1 MVHVTGKLITDNLN
15 YQLWETQKRFGRK
28 SQPTAFRLLIEE
40 KLFSSRSISSHQNRP
55 VGELHLQ
62 IRLGELQASGKA
74 TRQMISR
81 RCIGTCMCRRL
92 AYIYHKQFPLLG
104 IYRIRYCSHGSNQTS
119 ACKRT
124 SFALLRLVVAKWLKR
139 HGTKQGNSRSWGIWF
154 RPVEGTE
161 YSKWKSLR
169 IKKFEGKFWDDVNTC
184 AENFCQNYT
193 MYLWNSHYLFVCY
206 CFTIMRKIYDWLIT
220 FRC

>member
-1 MVHVTGKLITDNLN
+1 MNIFLFKEYSWAKHICVFSSLV
-15 YQLWETQKRFGRK
+15 WKRFTFLVVSLSIKFSIKDIKK
-28 SQPTAFRLLIEE
+28 SELDFYPRL
-40 KLFSSRSISSHQNRP
+40 
-55 VGELHLQ
+55 
-62 IRLGELQASGKA
+62 RLGELQASGKA
-74 TRQMISR
+74 TRQMISL
-81 RCIGTCMCRRL
+81 RCIGTCMYRRL
-92 AYIYHKQFPLLG
+92 AYIYHKQFPSLG

-169 IKKFEGKFWDDVNTC
+169 IKKFEGKFWDHVSTY

-193 MYLWNSHYLFVCY
+193 MYLWNCHNLFVCY